1 MRENRAGQFRLEK
14 MAGIKRTGDCADA
27 IGTVGGNVQ
36 DTVRR
41 FAETGGHL
49 SFAFIDE
56 GCGLDQLFDSRALKV
71 SCFPNSGH
79 LIGGFEF
86 LLFGGP
92 ELEMASENFIDIRGR
107 ETLIGEISLDI
118 DPVDSGNVSKLINGK
133 AAFFDVFS

>member
-1 MRENRAGQFRLEK
+1 MRVSSAWKRWQALRESETAQTPLGQWGATCK
-14 MAGIKRTGDCADA
+14 T
-27 IGTVGGNVQ
+27 
-36 DTVRR
+36 
-41 FAETGGHL
+41 L
-49 SFAFIDE
+49 SGDE
-56 GCGLDQLFDSRALKV
+56 GCGLDQPFDSRALKV